1 MERADKI
8 TDENGR
14 VKDGYEA
21 RANYIAG
28 ELSSAL
34 GMEIALTDG
43 VIGNYQQL
51 TGSIHDLIA
60 AKKHRR
66 LWIRWKANMHRQ
78 SKSRLKM

>member
-43 VIGNYQQL
+43 VISNYQQL

-60 AKKHRR
+60 AKKSTGGYGFDGKRICTGNPR
-66 LWIRWKANMHRQ
+66 AG
-78 SKSRLKM
+78 